1 MGVPWPRRLLA
12 AWMLALLC
20 GELLIRIAPHPAG
33 LLGLISLL
41 HPWWYAPLP
50 PLLGLALLGRRRRGL
65 VALLLVATIWLSSY
79 AGRWLTPLPDAG
91 ELRVL
96 TWNVAGWNL
105 DAADIDRVITA
116 EQPDIIAFQE
126 LDEGLRRPL
135 LARLADRYPYSEIR
149 LPTEPGLQPADL
161 GLFSRYPFDVSPLDC
176 PYWRCYRRAVAVTAG
191 GRALTLINVHIEH
204 SPVITW
210 HGLPLGI
217 QTEREDRT
225 IERLLAD
232 TAGFAGPLLI
242 VGDFNTSERQP
253 GYARL
258 ARRWG
263 DSWRERGR
271 GLGMTWPRTALTPPL
286 LRIDYQWHSP
296 ELAPVAAAVGSGTSD
311 HRYLVAAY
319 RWR

>member
-12 AWMLALLC
+12 AWLLALLC
-20 GELLIRIAPHPAG
+20 GELLIRIDPDPAG
-33 LLGLISLL
+33 LVGLISLL
-41 HPWWYAPLP
+41 HPWWYTPLP

-65 VALLLVATIWLSSY
+65 AVLLAVATIWLSSY
-79 AGRWLTPLPDAG
+79 AGRWLNPLPEPG

-96 TWNVAGWNL
+96 NWNVAGWNV

-116 EQPDIIAFQE
+116 ERPDIIAFQE

-135 LARLADRYPYSEIR
+135 LARLAARYPYNEIR

-176 PYWRCYRRAVAVTAG
+176 PYWRCYRRAVAVAAG
-191 GRALTLINVHIEH
+191 GRTLTLINVHIEH
-204 SPVITW
+204 SPVTTW
-210 HGLPLGI
+210 HGLPVGI
-217 QTEREDRT
+217 QAEREDRT

-242 VGDFNTSERQP
+242 VGDFNTSDRQP

-258 ARRWG
+258 AGRWG

-271 GLGMTWPRTALTPPL
+271 GLGMTWPRTVLTPPL

-296 ELAPVAAAVGSGTSD
+296 ALEPVAAALGSGASD
-311 HRYLVAAY
+311 HRYLVAVY